1 MKKGKNINSKE
12 KSELYYAGYVLLMG
26 IPFILLYIFKFIHL
40 VLVKIPDR
48 PLFMLGITRVTLMF
62 WLICAL
68 SQNPNNMFFEY
79 NTYYEP
85 FNLFLVNIFSSWAN
99 FVFILI
105 NIFIFV
111 NTILQLLVAFGFSH
125 SAAHTYFSS
134 EPGQFSNIDRAL
146 SARDFE
152 MGQLNNYDK
161 VKSMASTGFLTTNQ
175 FNNPNMSFE
184 QQKAFEALELEL
196 SQESF
201 SGSLDHLRKLFKGK

>member
-1 MKKGKNINSKE
+1 MRKDKNINSEE

-26 IPFILLYIFKFIHL
+26 IPFILLCIFKFIHL
-40 VLVKIPDR
+40 VLIKIPAR
-48 PLFMLGITRVTLMF
+48 PLFLLGIARCVFIF
-62 WLICAL
+62 WLVCAL
-68 SQNPNNMFFEY
+68 SENPNNMFFEY

-85 FNLFLVNIFSSWAN
+85 FNLFLTNTFGSWSN
-99 FVFILI
+99 FTWIIIYL
-105 NIFIFV
+105 FIFV
-111 NTILQLLVAFGFSH
+111 NTILQLLIAFGFSH

-161 VKSMASTGFLTTNQ
+161 IKSMASTGFLTTNQ

-184 QQKAFEALELEL
+184 QQKAFEALDLEL

>member
-1 MKKGKNINSKE
+1 MKKDKNINSKE

-40 VLVKIPDR
+40 ALVKIPDR
-48 PLFMLGITRVTLMF
+48 PLFMLGIARVILMF

-99 FVFILI
+99 FVFVII
-105 NIFIFV
+105 NIFIFI

-134 EPGQFSNIDRAL
+134 ESGQFSNIDRAL
-146 SARDFE
+146 SARDFA

-161 VKSMASTGFLTTNQ
+161 VKEMASTGFLTKNQ
-175 FNNPNMSFE
+175 FNNPDMSFE
-184 QQKAFEALELEL
+184 QQKAFEALDLEL